1 MKKEDRKPKI
11 VDEGITIANMNV
23 EGFRWYQSK
32 ETIKRKKIIK
42 DLGLSK
48 RERRAM
54 IIGAYF
60 AYMPIF
66 FGILAGFTI
75 AYGIFYLW
83 AITR

>member
-1 MKKEDRKPKI
+1 MRKENRKPKN
-11 VDEGITIANMNV
+11 DDSGITIADMNV

-32 ETIKRKKIIK
+32 ETLRKKKRIR

-75 AYGIFYLW
+75 AYGLFYLW

>member
-42 DLGLSK
+42 D
-48 RERRAM
+48 
-54 IIGAYF
+54 AYF